1 MTAGDG
7 GEQNRHR
14 SVGDDLADATSR
26 QVVVTR
32 AIAEDV
38 ARGRLQPGDRL
49 ESERALAERLGVS
62 RVTVRNAL
70 RILAQDGLIVSAPG
84 RGHFVAPA
92 NFGEPPNRMMGFTE
106 LGRLLGLTVSSQV
119 VQSETRPASYEEARE
134 LRMAPGAPLLDV
146 VRLRFLD
153 GLPVVIDRTRLSQAR
168 VPGVDDLDFAT
179 ASLFEHLGGVGLPPA
194 RSDFEIQA
202 VPAEPEHADL
212 LDVDEGHPLLKI
224 TETGRMADEEPIYL
238 GVATYRGER
247 YRFRASVDREALR

>member
-1 MTAGDG
+1 MATHAGD
-7 GEQNRHR
+7 EDPRR

-26 QVVVTR
+26 QLVVTR
-32 AIAEDV
+32 VIAEDV
-38 ARGRLQPGDRL
+38 ASGRLQPGDRL

-84 RGHFVAPA
+84 RGHFVAPSD
-92 NFGEPPNRMMGFTE
+92 FGEPPNRMMGFTE
-106 LGRLLGLTVSSQV
+106 LARLLGLAVSSRVVESQV
-119 VQSETRPASYEEARE
+119 RPATYDEARE
-134 LRMAPGAPLLDV
+134 LRMVPGAPLLDV

-168 VPGVDDLDFAT
+168 VPGMDGLDFAT
-179 ASLFEHLGGVGLPPA
+179 ASLFEHLGSVGLPPA
-194 RSDFEIQA
+194 KSDFEIQA

-212 LDVDEGHPLLKI
+212 LDVDEGHPLLMI
-224 TETGRMADEEPIYL
+224 TETGRLADGEPIYL

-247 YRFRASVDREALR
+247 YRFRATVDREALR